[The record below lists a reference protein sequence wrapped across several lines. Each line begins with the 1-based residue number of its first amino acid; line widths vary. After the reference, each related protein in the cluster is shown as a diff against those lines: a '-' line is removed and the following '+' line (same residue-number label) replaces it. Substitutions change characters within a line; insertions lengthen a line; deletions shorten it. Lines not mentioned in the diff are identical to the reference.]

1 MRFAKYLQH
10 RFCGKPGTRPRQR
23 PPRKTTLDIETKQRH
38 STNLTGGLRIGLIHP
53 VPDKEQPMQ
62 KNIVHA
68 DTRGI
73 VPSQPVGATVQI
85 VVDTLFARIK
95 SEEYPTDTRLPSER
109 TLAAELGVARNTV
122 REALD
127 VLESQN
133 VILRRPGSGSFVTYR
148 STDHGQTA
156 QGSVADETSPLD
168 HLVVRG
174 ILEPEMV
181 RLAVVN
187 MTPRMVSELS
197 ETLSKIETIQ
207 TDVDAFIELEEKLY
221 IQIAEGT
228 GNPLLASCYQLT
240 IETYRQSF
248 RTKLRR
254 RNLTPKRMQ
263 DYQKRYN
270 TLYNA
275 IASRDVA
282 SAVEFIK
289 LHLVEEQKLLLQDF

>member
-1 MRFAKYLQH
+1 MPNNTETDSR
-10 RFCGKPGTRPRQR
+10 TII
-23 PPRKTTLDIETKQRH
+23 PP
-38 STNLTGGLRIGLIHP
+38 
-53 VPDKEQPMQ
+53 
-62 KNIVHA
+62 
-68 DTRGI
+68 
-73 VPSQPVGATVQI
+73 QPVGATVQI

-95 SEEYPTDTRLPSER
+95 SEEYPADTRLPSER

-127 VLESQN
+127 VLENQK
-133 VILRRPGSGSFVTYR
+133 VIRRRPGSGSFVTYR
-148 STDHGQTA
+148 SSEPTA
-156 QGSVADETSPLD
+156 NDAGSVAGDTSPLD

-187 MTPRMVSELS
+187 MTPRMIADLS
-197 ETLSKIETIQ
+197 ETLSRIEAIQ
-207 TDVDAFIELEEKLY
+207 TDVDAFIELEEELFLKL
-221 IQIAEGT
+221 AEGT
-228 GNPLLASCYQLT
+228 GNPLLASCYRLT
-240 IETYRQSF
+240 LDTYRQSL
-248 RTKLRR
+248 RSNLRR

-275 IASRDVA
+275 IASRDVG

-289 LHLVEEQKLLLQDF
+289 LHLVEEQKLLLQEF

>member
-1 MRFAKYLQH
+1 MTSSTDTSTA
-10 RFCGKPGTRPRQR
+10 
-23 PPRKTTLDIETKQRH
+23 TLVA
-38 STNLTGGLRIGLIHP
+38 GHP
-53 VPDKEQPMQ
+53 
-62 KNIVHA
+62 I
-68 DTRGI
+68 
-73 VPSQPVGATVQI
+73 GATVQI

-95 SEEYPTDTRLPSER
+95 SEEYPSDTRLPSER
-109 TLAAELGVARNTV
+109 TLASELGVARNTV

-127 VLESQN
+127 VLESRN
-133 VILRRPGSGSFVTYR
+133 IIRRRPGSGSFVTYQ
-148 STDHGQTA
+148 SAAPALTA
-156 QGSVADETSPLD
+156 ANSVADETSPLN

-181 RLAVVN
+181 RLAVIN
-187 MTPRMVSELS
+187 MTPRMITELS
-197 ETLSKIETIQ
+197 ETLSRIEAIT
-207 TDVDAFIELEEKLY
+207 TDVDAFVELEEKLY
-221 IQIAEGT
+221 MQIAEGT
-228 GNPLLASCYQLT
+228 GNPLLASCYRLT

-254 RNLTPKRMQ
+254 RSLTPRRMQ

-289 LHLVEEQKLLLQDF
+289 LHLVEEQKLLLQEL